1 MAPKSLKRR
10 SLLSFALPAAGAP
23 AWPKALS
30 AVALAA
36 ATLAASPL
44 QAADWP
50 ERPVRIVVPWPAGGL
65 VDIVARNV
73 AQHLS
78 EVFKQPVLV
87 ENKLG
92 AGGAIGADAVAKA
105 RPDGYTLLVSTTALN
120 MNAALGTPTPF
131 EVLRDFT
138 PVAVAAYA
146 PSILVV
152 HPDLPAQSVPDLIS
166 LLKKEPGK
174 RTFGSAGT
182 GSPAHF
188 AGELFG
194 SLAGVEAIHVPYK
207 GAPAAMIDQMG
218 GRIDFHFANA
228 AVALPQIQAG
238 KVNGLAITSA
248 KRSERLPDLPTM
260 AEAGVPGFEADQWI
274 GLLAPAGTPE
284 AIVERLASETAAA
297 LARADVQAT
306 LAKSGMVVDGK
317 STPASFRTYIKE
329 DHDKWTEL
337 ARRAKLRPQ

>member
-1 MAPKSLKRR
+1 
-10 SLLSFALPAAGAP
+10 
-23 AWPKALS
+23 
-30 AVALAA
+30 
-36 ATLAASPL
+36 
-44 QAADWP
+44 
-50 ERPVRIVVPWPAGGL
+50 

-78 EVFKQPVLV
+78 EAFRQPVLV

-92 AGGAIGADAVAKA
+92 AGGAIGAETVAKA
-105 RPDGYTLLVSTTALN
+105 RADGYTLLVSTTALN
-120 MNAALGTPTPF
+120 MNAALGTRTPF
-131 EVLRDFT
+131 EVLQDFT

-152 HPDLPAQSVPDLIS
+152 HPDLPAKSVPDLIA
-166 LLKKEPGK
+166 LLKREPEK

-194 SLAGVEAIHVPYK
+194 SLAGVKAIHVPYK
-207 GAPAAMIDQMG
+207 GAPAAMVDQIG

-228 AVALPQIQAG
+228 AIALPQIEAG
-238 KVNGLAITSA
+238 KVRALAITSA
-248 KRSERLPDLPTM
+248 KRSDRLPDLPTM
-260 AEAGVPGFEADQWI
+260 AEAGVRGFEADQWI
-274 GLLAPAGTPE
+274 GLLAPTGTPE
-284 AIVERLASETAAA
+284 AIVDRLARETAAA

-306 LAKSGMVVDGK
+306 LAKNGMVVDGK
-317 STPASFRTYIKE
+317 STPASFRAYLKE

-337 ARRAKLRPQ
+337 ARRAKLKPD